1 MSRDRRGFTIVE
13 LLVVILI
20 IGILVSIAI
29 PRYSSTRDRALLASV
44 RADVRNAETS
54 EEAYFVDAGHY
65 ASLTELQTYTNYNT
79 AHGNSVTVTAAPS
92 GYTVSAN
99 NSAISAGITS
109 CEVQV
114 GAGAT
119 PAVDSQIICP

>member
-1 MSRDRRGFTIVE
+1 MSRGRSGFTIVE

-79 AHGNSVTVTAAPS
+79 APGNVVAVTAATS
-92 GYTVSAN
+92 GYTIAAN
-99 NSAISAGITS
+99 NPAISAGITS
-109 CEVQV
+109 CQVQV

-119 PAVDSQIICP
+119 PTVDSQIICP